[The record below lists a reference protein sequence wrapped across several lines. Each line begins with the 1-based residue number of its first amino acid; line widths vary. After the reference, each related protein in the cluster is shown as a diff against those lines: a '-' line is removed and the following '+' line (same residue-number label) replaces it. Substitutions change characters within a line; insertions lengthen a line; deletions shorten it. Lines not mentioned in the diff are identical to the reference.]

1 MNCSVELCIHVLLC
15 IIEFL
20 SQVFHKYTMSVTS
33 FEIILFYSPSLYPLN
48 HLQFPLKI
56 PATSRFCFS
65 LFLISSQV
73 LLGSS
78 HVFSGDFSIIKV
90 AKKTLITNAKTRV
103 TLLKCPVSLIEYSHI
118 KR

>member
-33 FEIILFYSPSLYPLN
+33 FEIILFYSPFLYPLN

-90 AKKTLITNAKTRV
+90 AKKNINH
-103 TLLKCPVSLIEYSHI
+103 KCQNKSDFAEMPSQLN
-118 KR
+118 